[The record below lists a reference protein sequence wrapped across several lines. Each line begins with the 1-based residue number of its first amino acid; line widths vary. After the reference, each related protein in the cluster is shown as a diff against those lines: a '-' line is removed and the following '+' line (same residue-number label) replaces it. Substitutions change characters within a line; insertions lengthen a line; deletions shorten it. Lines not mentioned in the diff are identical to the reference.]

1 MEERRRMWTS
11 LALAAAL
18 GASLAQ
24 SGQLTISNVRP
35 TYGVLGPQR
44 PDDRVIP
51 GDIYFL
57 AFDVEGFKVA
67 DDGKVSY
74 TMAMEIT
81 DHKGSIVHG
90 RDPRDLVTYNSLGTG
105 KIQAIAHAD
114 APLDQPAGEYTIKV
128 TVSDRTAKAS
138 QSLTRKFEVA
148 KKTFGLVRVGIT
160 SDPDG
165 RLAAPPL
172 GVVGQSIYLN
182 CHAVNFS
189 RDPGKGK
196 QPNVTLEMIIKDSD
210 GNPTLAKPAA
220 GSYNRDI
227 GEEIVALPMSFAL
240 VLNRS
245 GKFTVDLVATDR
257 ITKEKAATSFPI
269 TVVEQKAQ

>member
-1 MEERRRMWTS
+1 MWTS
-11 LALAAAL
+11 LALVAAL
-18 GASLAQ
+18 GSSFAQ

-51 GDIYFL
+51 GDMYFL
-57 AFDVEGFKVA
+57 AFDVDGFKVA

-81 DHKGSIVHG
+81 DHEGKIVHG
-90 RDPRDLVTYNSLGTG
+90 KDPRDLVTYNSLGTG
-105 KIQAIAHAD
+105 RLQAYAHAD
-114 APLDQPAGEYTIKV
+114 VPLGQAAGEYTVKV
-128 TVSDRTAKAS
+128 TVTDRLTNAA
-138 QSLTRKFEVA
+138 QSLTRKFEVL
-148 KKTFGLVRVGIT
+148 KKTFGLVRVAIT
-160 SDPDG
+160 SDSDG
-165 RLAAPPL
+165 RLAAPPM

-182 CHAVNFS
+182 CHIVNFS
-189 RDPGKGK
+189 RDPAKRN
-196 QPNVTLEMIIKDSD
+196 QPNVNLEMIIKDGD
-210 GNPTLAKPAA
+210 GNPTLAKPAS

-227 GEEIVALPMSFAL
+227 GDEIVALPMSFAL

-257 ITKEKAATSFPI
+257 ITKQKATTSFPI